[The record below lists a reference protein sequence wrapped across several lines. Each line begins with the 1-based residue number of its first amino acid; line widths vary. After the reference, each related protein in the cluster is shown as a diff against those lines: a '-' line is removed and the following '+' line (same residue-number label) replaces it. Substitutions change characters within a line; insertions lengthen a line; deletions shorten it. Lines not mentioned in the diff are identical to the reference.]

1 MIFHKNMLWFFE
13 AENSFL
19 IDLLPRLLLHIIVCE
34 IFMRT
39 IRKRLSSTSTIKLNL
54 WWIRISDRS
63 FCNHKLDRTGRLW
76 KGIHL
81 LWWLVS
87 ICRPCIY
94 VCIALIAL
102 LWILLAGLIL
112 IVLRSLTLVIL
123 LLSTHKR
130 MHPISFHLLL

>member
-1 MIFHKNMLWFFE
+1 MIFHKNILWFFE
-13 AENSFL
+13 TENSFL
-19 IDLLPRLLLHIIVCE
+19 IDFLSRLLLHIIVCE
-34 IFMRT
+34 ILMST
-39 IRKRLSSTSTIKLNL
+39 IWKRLSSTSIIELSMWL
-54 WWIRISDRS
+54 IRIRDRS
-63 FCNHKLDRTGRLW
+63 FSDHKFDRTSRLW
-76 KGIHL
+76 KRIHL

-102 LWILLAGLIL
+102 LWILLASLIL
-112 IVLRSLTLVIL
+112 ILLISLTLIIL